1 MGLDLDFAVRHS
13 GRAPS
18 ALTRRDV
25 ARALLAVPSGQ
36 ALVSLPDLR
45 RELAAAGNPL
55 SVVFWESA
63 KAILTKIES
72 GVATVGEV
80 RHWLESSGTEPIML
94 TRSYFLWPDEDERG
108 PVATE
113 MYERLVMF
121 LEERLASGEIDADA
135 LAAGDQRARDAYE
148 ELQERWLGTPLPDG
162 RVPNVVVNDEQ
173 DQELF
178 AAWDEEEA
186 FALSELRQVLAELPE
201 PPFPAADLHSAA
213 ARLRVTL
220 TRPGYPGN
228 VLRAVAGLDGDL
240 SGRRIPDADAL
251 PECDEDL
258 WLTVAAGIAAP
269 ISDLPD
275 EEDAARFFD
284 LDRELS
290 HEDSI
295 LASLCA
301 INHADWLAT
310 VIALTRCGPGVLASP
325 ERIARFIADS
335 EDVDI
340 EPDEP
345 EDLEATEML
354 FTAVTPL
361 WAHLGIVD
369 KAEVFTPLG
378 WWGLPKALERAW
390 SVR

>member
-1 MGLDLDFAVRHS
+1 MGLDLDFAVRYA
-13 GRAPS
+13 GRPAA

-36 ALVSLPDLR
+36 ALVALPDLR
-45 RELAAAGNPL
+45 REMLAAGNPL
-55 SVVFWESA
+55 SVVFWTSA
-63 KAILTKIES
+63 KTILARIES
-72 GVATVGEV
+72 GVATVGDV
-80 RHWLESSGTEPIML
+80 QRWLESSGTEPIML
-94 TRSYFLWPDEDERG
+94 TRSYFLWPEEGERG
-108 PVATE
+108 PVAVE
-113 MYERLVMF
+113 MYERLVEF
-121 LEERLASGEIDADA
+121 LEERLARGEIDPDA
-135 LAAGDQRARDAYE
+135 LTSGDVEARHAYE

-173 DQELF
+173 DQELY
-178 AAWDEEEA
+178 ATWDEEEA
-186 FALSELRQVLAELPE
+186 YALSELQRVLEDLPE
-201 PPFPAADLHSAA
+201 PPFPAADLRSAA
-213 ARLRVTL
+213 LRLRVTL
-220 TRPGYPGN
+220 TRTGYPGTI
-228 VLRAVAGLDGDL
+228 LRACAGLEED
-240 SGRRIPDADAL
+240 SL
-251 PECDEDL
+251 PESDEEL
-258 WLTVAAGIAAP
+258 WLTVAAGIASP

-284 LDRELS
+284 MDGELS

-301 INHADWLAT
+301 IHHADWLAAVT
-310 VIALTRCGPGVLASP
+310 TLVRYGPGVLASP

-335 EDVDI
+335 EDVDV

-369 KAEVFTPLG
+369 RSEVLTPLG

-390 SVR
+390 SAGSMPPE

>member
-45 RELAAAGNPL
+45 RELVAAGNPL

-63 KAILTKIES
+63 KAILTQIES
-72 GVATVGEV
+72 GSATVGQV
-80 RHWLESSGTEPIML
+80 RHWLEASGTEPIML
-94 TRSYFLWPDEDERG
+94 TRSYFLWPEEDERG

-113 MYERLVMF
+113 MYERLVAF
-121 LEERLASGEIDADA
+121 LEERLAAGEIDADA
-135 LAAGDQRARDAYE
+135 LAAGEPEARNAYE

-173 DQELF
+173 DRELF

-186 FALSELRQVLAELPE
+186 FALSELRRVLEDLPE
-201 PPFPAADLHSAA
+201 PPFPAADLRSAV

-228 VLRAVAGLDGDL
+228 VLRAVAGLDEDL
-240 SGRRIPDADAL
+240 PEGGIPDAGAL
-251 PECDEDL
+251 PDSDEEL
-258 WLTVAAGIAAP
+258 WLIVAAGIAAP

-301 INHADWLAT
+301 INHADWLAA
-310 VIALTRCGPGVLASP
+310 VITLTRYGPGVLASP

-335 EDVDI
+335 EDVDV

-369 KAEVFTPLG
+369 KAEVLTSLG

-390 SVR
+390 STR